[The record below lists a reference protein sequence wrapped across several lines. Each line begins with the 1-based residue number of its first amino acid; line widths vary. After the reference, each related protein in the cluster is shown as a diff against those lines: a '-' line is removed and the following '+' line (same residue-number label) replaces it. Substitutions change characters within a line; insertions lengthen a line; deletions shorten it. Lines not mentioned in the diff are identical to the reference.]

1 MPSFRI
7 FLCTFATTLNNTV
20 ITANVRLLKRLDS
33 YILKNFML
41 FFAASFFV
49 SLFVLLMQFT
59 WRYLEELISKG
70 VDGEVLAQFFFY
82 ASLNLVPLALP
93 LSLLLG
99 SLLAFSSIGEN
110 LELLA
115 MKAAGVSLIRIM
127 RPLMVVVGV
136 ISIGSFFFQNN
147 VFPVT
152 TRELAA
158 LVWSMKQAN
167 PEMDIPEGRFY
178 NISKYN
184 IFVERKDMETGMLH
198 NVTIYSLSGNYQDTE
213 ITLADS
219 AMLQSTADKRNIKL
233 TLFQGE
239 RFKNLGGQNGTMM
252 KANVPYMRETFLH
265 EEVIIPFDTNLDLM
279 NSSAF
284 SHNAQT
290 KALRDIERGIDSLH
304 HRIDSCGR
312 QLYTSMLRNNMNRS
326 ITLPQADSAKLAAS
340 LSDKQ
345 SFDTTYVHL
354 NNIQKGNVLKRMQST
369 VNQLQAEY
377 EFRSLISNE
386 DNRFLRIHMMEWN
399 KKFTLSVACILFFF
413 IGAPL
418 GAIIRKG
425 GIGIPVIVS
434 VIIFIAYYL
443 INNSGE
449 KMARSG
455 NIEVLFGVWVSSMIM
470 APFGVWLTQRANS
483 DSVIFSADS
492 YIRFFRRLLGLR
504 ESRKLNIKDV
514 VINDPDYTTLPRRMQ
529 QLVTEC
535 QEYATRKHLLS
546 IPSYP
551 KLFFSF
557 HKDTRISDI
566 SQELEALVEEL
577 HNSKDAAIITY
588 INQLPVLSATA
599 HTRPFAT
606 RRRNIIA
613 GVLLP
618 VGLVLYFR
626 IWRYRL
632 RLARDIKQIESIF
645 NKIIRRINKQQY
657 GASNK
662 A

>member
-1 MPSFRI
+1 M
-7 FLCTFATTLNNTV
+7 
-20 ITANVRLLKRLDS
+20 
-33 YILKNFML
+33 LKNFLL
-41 FFAASFFV
+41 FFAAAFFV

-70 VDGEVLAQFFFY
+70 VDGEILAQFFFY

-93 LSLLLG
+93 LALLLG

-127 RPLMVVVGV
+127 RPLMVVVGL
-136 ISIGSFFFQNN
+136 ISFGSFFFQNN

-158 LVWSMKQAN
+158 LVWSMKQTN

-184 IFVERKDMETGMLH
+184 IFVERKDAETGMLH

-219 AMLQSTADKRNIKL
+219 ALLQSTADKRNIKL

-265 EEVIIPFDTNLDLM
+265 EVVIIPFDTNLDLM

-290 KALRDIERGIDSLH
+290 KGLRDIERGVDSLN
-304 HRIDSCGR
+304 HRIDSCGQ
-312 QLYTSMLRNNMNRS
+312 QLYAYALRNSMNR
-326 ITLPQADSAKLAAS
+326 TLTLAVADSIKLANS
-340 LSDKQ
+340 LSNAQ
-345 SFDTTYVHL
+345 PFDSAYAQL
-354 NNIQKGNVLKRMQST
+354 SNEQKSNALKRMQNAVVQQQS
-369 VNQLQAEY
+369 EY
-377 EFRSLISNE
+377 EFRSLMSEE

-470 APFGVWLTQRANS
+470 TPFGIWLTQRANS

-492 YIRFFRRLLGLR
+492 YISFFRRLFGLR

-514 VINDPDYTTLPRRMQ
+514 VINDPDYTTLPLRMQ
-529 QLVTEC
+529 QLIQQC

-551 KLFFSF
+551 KLFFAF
-557 HKDTRISDI
+557 HKDTHISDI
-566 SQELEALVEEL
+566 SQELEALVEEM

-588 INQLPVLSATA
+588 INQLPILSPTA
-599 HTRPFAT
+599 HTRPFAN
-606 RRRNIIA
+606 RRRNIAA
-613 GVLLP
+613 GVVFP
-618 VGLVLYFR
+618 VGLILYFR

-632 RLARDIKQIESIF
+632 RLARDIKQIETIF
-645 NKIIRRINKQQY
+645 NKIIKRINKQQY

>member
-1 MPSFRI
+1 
-7 FLCTFATTLNNTV
+7 
-20 ITANVRLLKRLDS
+20 
-33 YILKNFML
+33 ML

-59 WRYLEELISKG
+59 WRYLEELIGKG

-93 LSLLLG
+93 LALLLG

-115 MKAAGVSLIRIM
+115 MKAAGISLIRIM
-127 RPLMVVVGV
+127 RPLMVVVGL

-167 PEMDIPEGRFY
+167 PEMDIPEKRFY

-184 IFVERKDMETGMLH
+184 IYVERKDAETGMLH

-219 AMLQSTADKRNIKL
+219 ALLQSTADKRNIKL

-239 RFKNLGGQNGTMM
+239 RFKNIGGQNGTMM
-252 KANVPYMRETFLH
+252 KANVPYMRETFLY
-265 EEVIIPFDTNLDLM
+265 EEVIIPFDTNFDMM

-312 QLYTSMLRNNMNRS
+312 QLYTSMLRSNMKRS
-326 ITLPQADSAKLAAS
+326 ITLPKADSIKLANSIVDEQPFDSTYAH
-340 LSDKQ
+340 LSND
-345 SFDTTYVHL
+345 
-354 NNIQKGNVLKRMQST
+354 QKGSTLKRMQST
-369 VNQLQAEY
+369 VTQLRSEY
-377 EFRSLISNE
+377 DFRSLVSNE

-399 KKFTLSVACILFFF
+399 KKFTMSVACILFFF

-425 GIGIPVIVS
+425 GAGIPVIVS
-434 VIIFIAYYL
+434 VIIFIIYYL
-443 INNSGE
+443 INSSGE

-455 NIEVLFGVWVSSMIM
+455 NVEVLFGVWVSSMIM
-470 APFGVWLTQRANS
+470 APFGIWLTQRANS

-492 YIRFFRRLLGLR
+492 YIRFFRQLLGLR
-504 ESRKLNIKDV
+504 ESRKLNVKDV
-514 VINDPDYTTLPRRMQ
+514 VINDPDYATLPRRMQ
-529 QLVTEC
+529 QLIQEC
-535 QEYATRKHLLS
+535 HTYATRKHLLS

-557 HKDTRISDI
+557 HKDTDI
-566 SQELEALVEEL
+566 SEIKQELETLVEEL

-588 INQLPVLSATA
+588 INQLPILSATA
-599 HTRPFAT
+599 HTRPFAN
-606 RRRNIIA
+606 RKRNIAA
-613 GVLLP
+613 GILLP
-618 VGLVLYFR
+618 VGLILYFR

-632 RLARDIKQIESIF
+632 RLARDIKQIETIF
-645 NKIIRRINKQQY
+645 NKIIKRINKQQY